1 MSCCLCFG
9 VAWSTTHKMTRACW
23 RFVRFAQTLT
33 SSHTPAPEI
42 FPAHSLSSIT
52 HIPTDCLLLL
62 PSTLSPSTPLS
73 FTLCF
78 LQQLGSV
85 HQKRKV
91 RKTFAKHTSELALLH
106 CFSLLRILFTYIT
119 TPRTRCKSST
129 GRIVLALPLQ
139 FTTYLPSVKH
149 AANND
154 RA

>member
-9 VAWSTTHKMTRACW
+9 VAGSTAHNMTRACW

-33 SSHTPAPEI
+33 SSHAPAPEI

-62 PSTLSPSTPLS
+62 LPSNLSLHPAF

-78 LQQLGSV
+78 LQRLGSV

-91 RKTFAKHTSELALLH
+91 RKTFAN
-106 CFSLLRILFTYIT
+106 F
-119 TPRTRCKSST
+119 
-129 GRIVLALPLQ
+129 
-139 FTTYLPSVKH
+139 
-149 AANND
+149 
-154 RA
+154 